1 MSRLI
6 ELKGVSKEYRTG
18 STVVPV
24 LKGLDLSIEMPGG
37 IITVVGPSGSGKT
50 TLLNL
55 LGALD
60 RPTAGKV
67 FVLGMSLGELSEKE
81 LTEYRRT
88 RVGFVFQT
96 YNLIPNLSALEN
108 VVLPM
113 EFLGFDGKKAK
124 ERGMHLLGQVGMAHR
139 AGHTPAKL
147 SGGEQQ
153 RVAIAR
159 ALGNTPDLILADE
172 PTGNLDS
179 TTGEEVVALLRD
191 LVKQEGKSLVVA
203 THDER
208 LAALADTRL
217 YITDGQISGTGQN
230 QRFVR

>member
-1 MSRLI
+1 MSSLF
-6 ELKGVSKEYRTG
+6 ELKDVSKEYRSG
-18 STVVPV
+18 DAVVTV
-24 LKGLDLSIEMPGG
+24 LKGLDIQVPGG

-60 RPTAGKV
+60 RPTAGEV
-67 FVLGMSLGELSEKE
+67 VVLGASLGELSERG
-81 LTEYRRT
+81 LTEYRRK
-88 RVGFVFQT
+88 RVGFVFQM

-113 EFLGFDGKKAK
+113 EFLGFGGWKAR

-139 AGHTPAKL
+139 ARHTPAKL

-159 ALGNTPDLILADE
+159 ALANNPALILADE

-191 LVKQEGKSLVVA
+191 LVKQEGKSLVVV

-208 LAALADTRL
+208 LAELADLRL
-217 YITDGQISGTGQN
+217 HIRDGQISA
-230 QRFVR
+230 

>member
-1 MSRLI
+1 MSSLF
-6 ELKGVSKEYRTG
+6 ELKGVTKEYG
-18 STVVPV
+18 SGATVVPV
-24 LKGLDLSIEMPGG
+24 LKGIDLSIESPGS
-37 IITVVGPSGSGKT
+37 IVAVVGPSGSGKT

-60 RPTAGKV
+60 RPTVGKV
-67 FVLGMSLGELSEKE
+67 AVLGMSLGELSEKQI
-81 LTEYRRT
+81 TEYRRR
-88 RVGFVFQT
+88 RVGFVFQN

-113 EFLGFDGKKAK
+113 EFLGVGRK
-124 ERGMHLLGQVGMAHR
+124 EAGGRGMRLLEQVGMAHR
-139 AGHTPAKL
+139 ARHTPAKL

-159 ALGNTPDLILADE
+159 ALANNPDLVLADE

-179 TTGEEVVALLRD
+179 TTGEEVVTLLRD
-191 LVKQEGKSLVVA
+191 LVKRQGKSLVVA

-208 LAALADTRL
+208 LASLADIRL
-217 YITDGQISGTGQN
+217 YIRDGQVTPSKLDS
-230 QRFVR
+230 

>member
-6 ELKGVSKEYRTG
+6 ELQGVTKEYG
-18 STVVPV
+18 NGATVISV
-24 LKGLDLSIEMPGG
+24 LKGIDLSIDGPAS
-37 IITVVGPSGSGKT
+37 IAAVIGPSGSGKT

-67 FVLGMSLGELSEKE
+67 VVLGMSLGELPEKE
-81 LTEYRRT
+81 LTEYRRR
-88 RVGFVFQT
+88 RVGFVFQV
-96 YNLIPNLSALEN
+96 YNLIPNLSALDN

-113 EFLGFDGKKAK
+113 EFLGLSGKAAR
-124 ERGMHLLGQVGMAHR
+124 ERGMGLLDQVGMAHR
-139 AGHTPAKL
+139 ARHTPAKL

-159 ALGNTPDLILADE
+159 ALANGPDLILADE

-179 TTGEEVVALLRD
+179 STGEEVVTLLKD
-191 LVKQEGKSLVVA
+191 LVKDGGKSLVVV

-208 LAALADTRL
+208 LASFADVRL
-217 YITDGQISGTGQN
+217 HIHDGRIEPLLTSSS
-230 QRFVR
+230 

>member
-1 MSRLI
+1 MSSLF

-18 STVVPV
+18 ATVVTV
-24 LKGLDLSIEMPGG
+24 LKGLDIQVPGG

-60 RPTAGKV
+60 RPTAGEV
-67 FVLGMSLGELSEKE
+67 VVLGMLLGELSEKG

-96 YNLIPNLSALEN
+96 YNLIPNLSALEK

-113 EFLGFDGKKAK
+113 EFLGFDGKKAR
-124 ERGMHLLGQVGMAHR
+124 ERGMHLLGLVGMAHR
-139 AGHTPAKL
+139 ARHTPAKL

-159 ALGNTPDLILADE
+159 ALVDNPALILADE

-179 TTGEEVVALLRD
+179 TTGEEVVALLSN

-208 LAALADTRL
+208 LASLADIPL
-217 YITDGQISGTGQN
+217 YIRDGQISGPGTQKARP
-230 QRFVR
+230 QK